1 MLELMVVGSKKD
13 DARPQL
19 PAACIDTRRDARVCG
34 SRDLPVSRHVSLV
47 MVLPRGRS
55 VPLLLAVVALVI
67 LKLAAAR
74 DELHDHVHSDKP
86 ITSTL
91 VVPVSRRSGEFAPL
105 CTELTTDHCHRGVC
119 ARQTAQFA
127 EA

>member
-1 MLELMVVGSKKD
+1 MVVGSKED

-19 PAACIDTRRDARVCG
+19 PALCIDTRRDAFAARVTFLSLATSC
-34 SRDLPVSRHVSLV
+34 SVSLV

-67 LKLAAAR
+67 LKLAVAR
-74 DELHDHVHSDKP
+74 DALHDHVYSDKP

-91 VVPVSRRSGEFAPL
+91 VVPVSRRSGGFATL

-119 ARQTAQFA
+119 ARQTAECA